1 MIALLPLSMVISL
14 IFNAGAFINAFQD
27 PDVDLFAVLV
37 QFLLITLM
45 ITVILNIGNRILA
58 HYLAHPKIDLVPSEL
73 AAHRAKNM
81 AEGESSEDSG
91 SLPAGLKAI
100 EPSS

>member
-1 MIALLPLSMVISL
+1 MIGLLPLSMVISL

-27 PDVDLFAVLV
+27 PDVDLVGVLV

-45 ITVILNIGNRILA
+45 ITIILNIGNRILA
-58 HYLAHPKIDLVPSEL
+58 HYLAHPKIDLVASDSATRRGNSM
-73 AAHRAKNM
+73 AA
-81 AEGESSEDSG
+81 GEAADDTGSPAG
-91 SLPAGLKAI
+91 SLKAL

>member
-14 IFNAGAFINAFQD
+14 IFNASSFMNAFQD
-27 PDVDLFAVLV
+27 PDVDLAGVLV

-58 HYLAHPKIDLVPSEL
+58 HYLAHPKIDLVPSDVEKG
-73 AAHRAKNM
+73 RAKSM
-81 AEGESSEDSG
+81 AADQSSDESG